1 MDEHIITNLEA
12 KEDNCRCS
20 QTLNTLQNF
29 VTVIEDA
36 FIYTSSSVPCDSV
49 VLCQQFCVSTKN
61 PSYVAIIF

>member
-49 VLCQQFCVSTKN
+49 VFMSAVLCINQN